1 VTVSARTTLCV
12 IQARTGSTRLPGKV
26 LADLDGRPMLRF
38 LLDRLDRLAVDEVV
52 VATSTEARD
61 DAVAEIA
68 QAAGRPVVRGSEADV
83 LDRFVSA
90 LDAYPADHVVRITAD
105 CPLTDPALVERVVAR
120 HIDAGADFTANT
132 MPRTYPKGLD
142 VEVARAE
149 ALRAAHARATTREER
164 EHVMPF
170 LYRNPET
177 FRLANV
183 RNDEPLGR
191 ERWTVDT
198 ADDLE
203 FVRAVCA
210 RLHGQP
216 DFGWRD
222 VLTVAGRNETIT
234 PGVLALRPAFA
245 ADAAFMLACR
255 NDQAAV
261 RHSITGRPI
270 DVVDHAR
277 WFAAHLDDPAS
288 PMWIGEV
295 DGKRVG
301 TVRLT
306 VRGGIA
312 EIGIAVDPVLRGHG
326 HAGALL
332 SALLDELRGDQQVVD
347 LVARVHPENTASMRA
362 FERVGFHPDQDE
374 EGFVVQRRDPHVP
387 MEKAY

>member
-1 VTVSARTTLCV
+1 VTLSARTLCV
-12 IQARTGSTRLPGKV
+12 VQARTGSTRLPGKV

-83 LDRFVSA
+83 LDRFVTA

-142 VEVARAE
+142 VEVARAQ
-149 ALRAAHARATTREER
+149 ALRTAHERASTREER

-170 LYRNPET
+170 LYRNPEA

-183 RNDEPLGR
+183 RNDEPLGH

-198 ADDLE
+198 PEDLE
-203 FVRAVCA
+203 FVRAMCA
-210 RLHGQP
+210 RLHGQSG
-216 DFGWRD
+216 FGWRD
-222 VLTVAGRNETIT
+222 ALAVAGRGEQAK

-245 ADAAFMLACR
+245 ADAGFMLACR
-255 NDQAAV
+255 NDPDAV
-261 RHSITGRPI
+261 RHSVTARPI

-277 WFAAHLDDPAS
+277 WYAARLDDPAT
-288 PMWIGEV
+288 PIWVGEV

-306 VRGGIA
+306 VRGGVA
-312 EIGIAVDPVLRGHG
+312 EIGVAVDPAQRGRG
-326 HAGALL
+326 YGGALL
-332 SALLDELRGDQQVVD
+332 GTLLDELRGDQQVVA
-347 LVARVHPENTASMRA
+347 LVALVHSANAASMRA
-362 FERVGFHPDQDE
+362 FERAGFHPDQGED
-374 EGFVVQRRDPHVP
+374 GFVVLRRDPRLP
-387 MEKAY
+387 MEKV

>member
-1 VTVSARTTLCV
+1 VTVSARTLCV

-38 LLDRLDRLAVDEVV
+38 LLDRLDALAVDEVV
-52 VATSTEARD
+52 VATSTEPRD

-83 LDRFVSA
+83 LDRFISA
-90 LDAYPADHVVRITAD
+90 LDAFPADHVVRITAD

-142 VEVARAE
+142 VEVARAQ
-149 ALRAAHARATTREER
+149 ALRTAHERATTREER

-183 RNDEPLGR
+183 RNDEALGH

-198 ADDLE
+198 AEDLE
-203 FVRAVCA
+203 FVRATCA

-216 DFGWRD
+216 HFGWRD
-222 VLTVAGRNETIT
+222 VLAVAGRSDQAK
-234 PGVLALRPAFA
+234 PGVLVLRPAFA

-255 NDQAAV
+255 NDPDAV
-261 RHSITGRPI
+261 RHSMSARPV
-270 DVVDHAR
+270 DVVDHAV
-277 WFAAHLDDPAS
+277 WFAAHLEDPAT
-288 PMWIGEV
+288 PIWIGEV
-295 DGKRVG
+295 DEKRIG

-306 VRGGIA
+306 VRSGVA
-312 EIGIAVDPVLRGHG
+312 EIGLAVDPGRRGRGHG
-326 HAGALL
+326 GALL
-332 SALLDELRGDQQVVD
+332 RALLDETRADQQVVE
-347 LVARVHPENTASMRA
+347 LVARVHPENVASMRA
-362 FERVGFHPDQDE
+362 FERVGFWRDQDQD
-374 EGFVVQRRDPHVP
+374 GFAVLRRDPRLP
-387 MEKAY
+387 IDKA